1 MEYKATKKF
10 FFKKGLATVFFI
22 MQDQSALSDDVIFIA
37 RKKTFKTCS
46 LALLARQRLLVKN
59 ISHTLLLTKY
69 AMVLKASLLRFQT
82 LPCESKK
89 NIIHFNCLLACKKI
103 SVA

>member
-1 MEYKATKKF
+1 MEYTATKNEF
-10 FFKKGLATVFFI
+10 FLKKGLATVFFI

-69 AMVLKASLLRFQT
+69 AMVLNSNP
-82 LPCESKK
+82 PCGY
-89 NIIHFNCLLACKKI
+89 FVKI
-103 SVA
+103 SNSTL